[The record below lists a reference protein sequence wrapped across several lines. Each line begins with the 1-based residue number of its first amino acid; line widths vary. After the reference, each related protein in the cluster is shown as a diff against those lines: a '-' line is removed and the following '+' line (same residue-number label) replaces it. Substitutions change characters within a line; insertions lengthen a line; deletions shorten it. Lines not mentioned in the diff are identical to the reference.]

1 MELPHQYKYEDK
13 PGDLRIAKSLMLLP
27 HLAYSRAKLRRN
39 ESHLIAGFPE
49 KSVLLLAQDEDDRS
63 QIQLSTSS
71 VASRTGSQQHMRRRR
86 GDSGV
91 HISDEV
97 VLTWSKEEQSRIEPT
112 NPSTSGLLSNQSH
125 LRRVATKSSLQSNY
139 IPSLDKLVE
148 EPVLSPK
155 VCGQRESSSK
165 FVTSHALN
173 SGSNERK
180 EFNEVVVS
188 HWERAE
194 QHQCTQ
200 QEQQQQP
207 AIRNGRSPSLSFS
220 LVNEVTEEVLFK
232 RSSSNVSHLCNYLFL
247 VKSNQWSIINA
258 AL

>member
-13 PGDLRIAKSLMLLP
+13 PGDLRNAKSLMLLP

-39 ESHLIAGFPE
+39 ESDLIARFPE

-71 VASRTGSQQHMRRRR
+71 VAPRSSQQHMHRRR

-91 HISDEV
+91 HINDEV
-97 VLTWSKEEQSRIEPT
+97 VLTWSREEQSRIEPT
-112 NPSTSGLLSNQSH
+112 DPSTSGLLTNQSH

-165 FVTSHALN
+165 FVTNHALN

-194 QHQCTQ
+194 Q
-200 QEQQQQP
+200 EQQQQP
-207 AIRNGRSPSLSFS
+207 AISNSSSPSSSFS
-220 LVNEVTEEVLFK
+220 LINEVTEEVLFK
-232 RSSSNVSHLCNYLFL
+232 RSSSNVSHLSNYLFIVEGVGL
-247 VKSNQWSIINA
+247 LK
-258 AL
+258 